1 MIITERSH
9 RGVQSV
15 RRFNYGAFSF
25 YLLHFKQS
33 YILINHILCVRYSTA
48 YSICWLSLRLGIL
61 QYWLITSYLRVEYS
75 TQLFL
80 KAFTVSIVLAYILV
94 LVVFYNI
101 LPIGYLQYY
110 WEHIA
115 GILVPGTN
123 IGYMQV
129 MLMVI
134 ISMMDV
140 IRMTIYLQ
148 VRCLNGTYGYD
159 GYASTYMPITMV
171 SIYLL
176 MCLQYLLFIYSIVM
190 VTMQLLIC
198 LQYLQL
204 LCLWWTQLWWL
215 QLW

>member
-1 MIITERSH
+1 MIITENASQ
-9 RGVQSV
+9 GVQSV

-25 YLLHFKQS
+25 YLLHFNQS

-48 YSICWLSLRLGIL
+48 YSICWLIA
-61 QYWLITSYLRVEYS
+61 SYLRVEYS

-80 KAFTVSIVLAYILV
+80 KAFTVSIVLVYILV
-94 LVVFYNI
+94 LVVFCNI

-115 GILVPGTN
+115 GILVPGID

-134 ISMMDV
+134 MSMMDV

-148 VRCLNGTYGYD
+148 LRCLNGTYGYD
-159 GYASTYMPITMV
+159 GYVSTYMLITMV
-171 SIYLL
+171 PIYLL
-176 MCLQYLLFIYSIVM
+176 MCLQYLLFTYVGIFLPQGSP
-190 VTMQLLIC
+190 
-198 LQYLQL
+198 
-204 LCLWWTQLWWL
+204 
-215 QLW
+215 